1 MALSPT
7 NIAGRSKRLPPTQ
20 IPTLDTAQPA
30 SEPSVPHKIHY
41 LEEQVQEDANYR
53 VQWSNWMSDGQ
64 KKSFYKQVFVLL
76 LSWHPECDDMAV
88 EAEVRPPVRS
98 YTLTELMVERSNV

>member
-1 MALSPT
+1 
-7 NIAGRSKRLPPTQ
+7 
-20 IPTLDTAQPA
+20 
-30 SEPSVPHKIHY
+30 
-41 LEEQVQEDANYR
+41 
-53 VQWSNWMSDGQ
+53 MSDGQ